1 MENLR
6 KNELTKNVGLRW
18 SKDEDIQ
25 LIEEL
30 TIKNIDLETIARIH
44 GRTIRGIIE
53 RRNLLIHND
62 FKKNNNM
69 EDLENKYHISEL
81 ECFVILQKF
90 QEKELKKEKE
100 KINNKSNISDYDK
113 RIPDYD
119 NRIQLLENRVESINN
134 TLIEIRDLLK
144 NTQNKVM
151 IPNNYSNNPFDEL

>member
-53 RRNLLIHND
+53 RRNLLIYND

-81 ECFVILQKF
+81 ECFVI
-90 QEKELKKEKE
+90 
-100 KINNKSNISDYDK
+100 
-113 RIPDYD
+113 
-119 NRIQLLENRVESINN
+119 
-134 TLIEIRDLLK
+134 
-144 NTQNKVM
+144 
-151 IPNNYSNNPFDEL
+151 